1 MALNQEQPQST
12 NFSTTDVILANIIQ
26 QAWKRRIHIVMF
38 VGMTTFFSA
47 GIVYFVPNKY
57 IAEVTILPELDK
69 NKLTR
74 FSGLSDLDGV
84 AGLNVGEAL
93 MTKLYPM
100 IIKSA
105 RILREVIYKKY
116 KTTSMPDSLS
126 LIQFWNIDKGTEA
139 EKFEWALKRLQ
150 TAMEVEFDGRLG
162 TLRLRIEMEDSTL
175 AADVA
180 NSITNELDLYTRTK
194 RRTSVTV
201 QREFIEQ
208 RLAEVGQT
216 LRAVEDSI
224 KTFRE
229 KNRRIIDS
237 PQLLM
242 EQGRLERAV
251 QINSTV
257 FIELKKQIEI
267 AKIEEIKN
275 IPIVNILDPARVPVQ
290 KSSPH
295 RRSVVAIAFVLS
307 LVVAVTV
314 VPFEN
319 QIFGMSKTFIDAF
332 TNKRFSTSSK
342 ET

>member
-1 MALNQEQPQST
+1 
-12 NFSTTDVILANIIQ
+12 
-26 QAWKRRIHIVMF
+26 MF

-69 NKLTR
+69 SKLMG
-74 FSGLSDLDGV
+74 FSGLSDLAGM
-84 AGLNVGEAL
+84 AGLNVGETP

-105 RILREVIYKKY
+105 KILREVIYKKY
-116 KTTSMPDSLS
+116 KVASKSDSVS

-150 TAMEVEFDGRLG
+150 TATEVEFDGRLG
-162 TLRLRIEMEDSTL
+162 TLRLKVEMGDSTL

-180 NSITNELDLYTRTK
+180 NSITNELDLYIRTK

-208 RLAEVGQT
+208 RLTEVGQT
-216 LRAVEDSI
+216 LRAVEDSM

-275 IPIVNILDPARVPVQ
+275 IPIINILDSARVPVQ
-290 KSSPH
+290 KSSPN
-295 RRSVVAIAFVLS
+295 RRSAVAIAFILS

-314 VPFEN
+314 VPFET
-319 QIFGMSKTFIDAF
+319 QILGIWKTFVVAF
-332 TNKRFSTSSK
+332 NNERFSTSNK